1 MGSRPQRACWVLFV
15 STSLLHLPL
24 AMAAASGQAGNQAL
38 PPLRCIAEPATVVAG
53 ETVRINAEVETEALS
68 ARTPEYTWTTTGGQ
82 IAVTGSTARVSTV
95 GVPPG
100 SYIVTGTVHI
110 GKRKSQMEQCRAAF
124 RVTENIPPSITCSAN
139 PTRIVPG
146 AFTSITAVAKGSG
159 DRPLTYSYGTT
170 AGQITGTGPTAT
182 LAAVDVNPGPITV
195 KCNAVDDRGQA
206 ASTTLT
212 IEVVPPP
219 PPPVAPPPS
228 VRLLCSVSFTRDR
241 KRPVRVDN
249 EGKGCLD
256 DIALQ
261 LTHDPNAKLVIVG
274 NHDAGE
280 KPDASAER
288 TLNVKQYMTAEK
300 GVDNSRIQ
308 VRTGSNTARQVENV
322 LVPQGATWDPAG
334 TSGFDPTQVER
345 HGEPYSRKAGN

>member
-1 MGSRPQRACWVLFV
+1 
-15 STSLLHLPL
+15 LLHLPL
-24 AMAAASGQAGNQAL
+24 ALAAVSEEAGSQT
-38 PPLRCIAEPATVVAG
+38 PPQLRCIAEPAAVVAG
-53 ETVRINAEVETEALS
+53 ETVRINAELQTAALS
-68 ARTPEYTWTTTGGQ
+68 ARTPEYTWTTTAGL
-82 IAVTGSTARVSTV
+82 ISATGSTARVSTT

-100 SYIVTGTVHI
+100 SYIVTGTVRT
-110 GKRKSQMEQCRAAF
+110 GKRKSQAEQCRAAF
-124 RVTENIPPSITCSAN
+124 RVAESAPPSIACTAN
-139 PTRIVPG
+139 PARIVPG
-146 AFTSITAVAKGSG
+146 AFTSITAVAKSLG
-159 DRPLTYSYGTT
+159 DRPLTYSYGTS
-170 AGQITGTGPTAT
+170 AGQITGSGPTAT

-206 ASTTLT
+206 ASTSLT
-212 IEVVPPP
+212 VEVVPPP

-228 VRLLCSVSFTRDR
+228 VRVLCSVSFTRDP

-249 EGKGCLD
+249 EAKGCLD

-261 LTHDPNAKLVIVG
+261 LTRDANAKLVIVG

-308 VRTGSNTARQVENV
+308 VRTGSNTGRQVENV

-334 TSGFDPTQVER
+334 TSGFDPTQVGR
-345 HGEPYSRKAGN
+345 RGEPYSHRAGN